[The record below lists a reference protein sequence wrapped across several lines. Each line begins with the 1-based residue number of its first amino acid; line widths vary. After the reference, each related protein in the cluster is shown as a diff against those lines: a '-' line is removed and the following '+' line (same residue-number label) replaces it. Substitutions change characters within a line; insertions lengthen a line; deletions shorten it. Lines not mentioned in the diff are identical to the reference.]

1 MYKGKFKQENENEE
15 LMGNNLIKEN
25 YEENALDKLSI
36 KQLETDDFELHK
48 EDRNL
53 LRKSFLK
60 ILKKGYNTKKGN

>member
-25 YEENALDKLSI
+25 YEENARDKFSI
-36 KQLETDDFELHK
+36 KQLEIDDFELHK

-60 ILKKGYNTKKGN
+60 ILKKVIIIKR

>member
-25 YEENALDKLSI
+25 YQKNALDKLSI
-36 KQLETDDFELHK
+36 KQLETDGFELHK

-60 ILKKGYNTKKGN
+60 ILKRL